1 MEINRKLLDI
11 FCHTQ
16 FDSKFKYNFRTH
28 RCIEMN
34 ESINSKQMSLR
45 YIIGRKPTLLAKVFV
60 ELNSIIVHKRIIK
73 NLIQY
78 KYNVINIY
86 HLYIVSY
93 YYFVENLGV

>member
-45 YIIGRKPTLLAKVFV
+45 YIVGRKPTLLAKVFV
-60 ELNSIIVHKRIIK
+60 ELNSIIIRKRIIK

-86 HLYIVSY
+86 NLYIVSREY
-93 YYFVENLGV
+93 MRVNK

>member
-11 FCHTQ
+11 FCYTQ

-45 YIIGRKPTLLAKVFV
+45 YIVGRKPTLLAKVFIQLDSTV
-60 ELNSIIVHKRIIK
+60 IRKRIIK
-73 NLIQY
+73 NIFKY

-86 HLYIVSY
+86 NLYILSREYMRV
-93 YYFVENLGV
+93 NK

>member
-28 RCIEMN
+28 RYIEMK
-34 ESINSKQMSLR
+34 ESINSKQMSLQ
-45 YIIGRKPTLLAKVFV
+45 YIVGRKPTLLAKVFIQ
-60 ELNSIIVHKRIIK
+60 LDSTIVRKRIIR

-78 KYNVINIY
+78 KYNVMNIY
-86 HLYIVSY
+86 NLYIVSREY
-93 YYFVENLGV
+93 MRVNK

>member
-16 FDSKFKYNFRTH
+16 FNSKFKYNFKTH

-45 YIIGRKPTLLAKVFV
+45 YIVGRKPILLAKVFIQ
-60 ELNSIIVHKRIIK
+60 LDSIMVRKRIIK
-73 NLIQY
+73 NIFKY

-86 HLYIVSY
+86 NLYIVSREY
-93 YYFVENLGV
+93 MRVNK

>member
-45 YIIGRKPTLLAKVFV
+45 YIVGRKPTLLAKVFIQLDSTMV
-60 ELNSIIVHKRIIK
+60 RKRIIK
-73 NLIQY
+73 NIFQY

-86 HLYIVSY
+86 NLYILSREYMRV
-93 YYFVENLGV
+93 NK

>member
-28 RCIEMN
+28 RFIEMTEN
-34 ESINSKQMSLR
+34 INSKQMSLG
-45 YIIGRKPTLLAKVFV
+45 YIVGRKPTLLAKVFIK
-60 ELNSIIVHKRIIK
+60 LDSIMVRKRIIK
-73 NLIQY
+73 NIFKY

-86 HLYIVSY
+86 NLYILSREY
-93 YYFVENLGV
+93 MRANK

>member
-34 ESINSKQMSLR
+34 KSINSKQMSSR
-45 YIIGRKPTLLAKVFV
+45 YIVGRKPTLLAKVFV
-60 ELNSIIVHKRIIK
+60 ELDSIIVRKRIIK
-73 NLIQY
+73 NIFKY

-86 HLYIVSY
+86 NLYILSREYIRV
-93 YYFVENLGV
+93 NK

>member
-28 RCIEMN
+28 RYIEMN
-34 ESINSKQMSLR
+34 ESINSKKMTLR
-45 YIIGRKPTLLAKVFV
+45 YIVGRKPTLLAKVFV
-60 ELNSIIVHKRIIK
+60 ELDSIIVRKRIIK

-78 KYNVINIY
+78 KYNVMNIY
-86 HLYIVSY
+86 NLYIVSREY
-93 YYFVENLGV
+93 MRMNK

>member
-11 FCHTQ
+11 FFHTQ

-28 RCIEMN
+28 RSIEMTEN
-34 ESINSKQMSLR
+34 INSKQMSLR
-45 YIIGRKPTLLAKVFV
+45 YIVGRKPTLLAKVFV
-60 ELNSIIVHKRIIK
+60 KLDSIIIRKRIIK

-86 HLYIVSY
+86 NLYIVSREY
-93 YYFVENLGV
+93 MRVNK

>member
-28 RCIEMN
+28 RYIEMK

-45 YIIGRKPTLLAKVFV
+45 YIVGRKPTLLAKVFIQ
-60 ELNSIIVHKRIIK
+60 LDSTIVRKRIIR

-78 KYNVINIY
+78 KYNVMNIY
-86 HLYIVSY
+86 NLYIVSREY
-93 YYFVENLGV
+93 MRVNK

>member
-11 FCHTQ
+11 FCYTQ

-45 YIIGRKPTLLAKVFV
+45 YIVGRKPTLLAKVFIQ
-60 ELNSIIVHKRIIK
+60 LDSIMVRKRIIK

-86 HLYIVSY
+86 NLYILSREYIRV
-93 YYFVENLGV
+93 NK

>member
-45 YIIGRKPTLLAKVFV
+45 YIVGRKPTLLAKVFV
-60 ELNSIIVHKRIIK
+60 ELNSTIVRKRIIK

-86 HLYIVSY
+86 NLYIVSREY
-93 YYFVENLGV
+93 IRVNK

>member
-16 FDSKFKYNFRTH
+16 FDSKFKYNFRIH
-28 RCIEMN
+28 RYIEMTEN
-34 ESINSKQMSLR
+34 INSKQMSLR
-45 YIIGRKPTLLAKVFV
+45 YIVGRKPTLLAKVFV
-60 ELNSIIVHKRIIK
+60 ELDSTIVRKRIIK

-86 HLYIVSY
+86 NLYIVSREY
-93 YYFVENLGV
+93 MRVNK

>member
-1 MEINRKLLDI
+1 MKINRKLLDI

-45 YIIGRKPTLLAKVFV
+45 YIVGRKPTLLAKVFIQ
-60 ELNSIIVHKRIIK
+60 LDSTMIRKRIIK

-78 KYNVINIY
+78 KYNVMNIY
-86 HLYIVSY
+86 NLYIVSREY
-93 YYFVENLGV
+93 MRVNK

>member
-16 FDSKFKYNFRTH
+16 FDSKFKYNFRAH

-34 ESINSKQMSLR
+34 ESINSKQMLLR
-45 YIIGRKPTLLAKVFV
+45 YIVGRKPTLLAKVFIQ
-60 ELNSIIVHKRIIK
+60 LDSTIVRKRIIK

-86 HLYIVSY
+86 NLYIVSREY
-93 YYFVENLGV
+93 MRVNK

>member
-45 YIIGRKPTLLAKVFV
+45 YIVGRKPTLLAKVFV
-60 ELNSIIVHKRIIK
+60 ELDSIIVRKRIIK

-86 HLYIVSY
+86 NLYIVSREY
-93 YYFVENLGV
+93 MRVNK

>member
-1 MEINRKLLDI
+1 MKINRKLLDI
-11 FCHTQ
+11 FCHTK

-45 YIIGRKPTLLAKVFV
+45 YIVGRKPTLLAKVFV
-60 ELNSIIVHKRIIK
+60 ELNSTIVRKRIIK

-86 HLYIVSY
+86 NLYIVSREY
-93 YYFVENLGV
+93 MRVNK

>member
-28 RCIEMN
+28 RCIEMTEN
-34 ESINSKQMSLR
+34 INSKQMSLR
-45 YIIGRKPTLLAKVFV
+45 YIVGRKPTLLAKVFV
-60 ELNSIIVHKRIIK
+60 ELDSIIVRKRIIK
-73 NLIQY
+73 NIFKY

-86 HLYIVSY
+86 NLYIVSREY
-93 YYFVENLGV
+93 IRVNK

>member
-28 RCIEMN
+28 RSIEMN

-45 YIIGRKPTLLAKVFV
+45 YVVGRKPTLLAKVFIQ
-60 ELNSIIVHKRIIK
+60 LDSIMVRKRIIK
-73 NLIQY
+73 NIFKY

-86 HLYIVSY
+86 NLYILSREY
-93 YYFVENLGV
+93 MRGNK

>member
-45 YIIGRKPTLLAKVFV
+45 YIVGRKPTLLAKVFIQ
-60 ELNSIIVHKRIIK
+60 LDSTIVRKRIIK
-73 NLIQY
+73 NIFKY

-86 HLYIVSY
+86 NLYIVSREY
-93 YYFVENLGV
+93 MRVNK

>member
-1 MEINRKLLDI
+1 MEINKKLLDI
-11 FCHTQ
+11 FCHTH

-28 RCIEMN
+28 RSIEMN

-45 YIIGRKPTLLAKVFV
+45 YIVGRKPTLLAKVFV
-60 ELNSIIVHKRIIK
+60 ELDSIIVRKRIIK

-86 HLYIVSY
+86 NLYILSREYIRV
-93 YYFVENLGV
+93 NK

>member
-45 YIIGRKPTLLAKVFV
+45 YIVGRKPTLLAKVFV
-60 ELNSIIVHKRIIK
+60 ELDSIIVRKRIIK

-86 HLYIVSY
+86 NLYILSREYMRV
-93 YYFVENLGV
+93 NK

>member
-16 FDSKFKYNFRTH
+16 FDSKFKYNFRVH

-45 YIIGRKPTLLAKVFV
+45 YIVGRKPTLLAKVFV
-60 ELNSIIVHKRIIK
+60 ELNSIIVRKRIIK

-78 KYNVINIY
+78 KYNVMNIY
-86 HLYIVSY
+86 NLYIVSREY
-93 YYFVENLGV
+93 MRVNK

>member
-60 ELNSIIVHKRIIK
+60 ELNSTIVRKRIIK

-86 HLYIVSY
+86 NLYIVSREY
-93 YYFVENLGV
+93 MRMNK

>member
-11 FCHTQ
+11 FCYTQ
-16 FDSKFKYNFRTH
+16 FDSKFKYNFRAH

-45 YIIGRKPTLLAKVFV
+45 YIVGRKPTLLSKVFV
-60 ELNSIIVHKRIIK
+60 ELDSIIVRKRIIK
-73 NLIQY
+73 NIFKY

-86 HLYIVSY
+86 NLYILSREYMRV
-93 YYFVENLGV
+93 NK

>member
-1 MEINRKLLDI
+1 MEINRKLLNI

-28 RCIEMN
+28 RCIEMS

-45 YIIGRKPTLLAKVFV
+45 YIVGRKPTLLAKVFV
-60 ELNSIIVHKRIIK
+60 ELDSTIVRKRIIK

-86 HLYIVSY
+86 NLYIVSREY
-93 YYFVENLGV
+93 MRVNK